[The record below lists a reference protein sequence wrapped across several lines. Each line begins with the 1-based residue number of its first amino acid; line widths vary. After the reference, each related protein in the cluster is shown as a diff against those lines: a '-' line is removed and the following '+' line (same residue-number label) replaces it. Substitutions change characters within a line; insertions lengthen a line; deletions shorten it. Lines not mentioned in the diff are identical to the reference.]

1 MEAVMSRR
9 EGVALGF
16 FGIVIVAVALMT
28 VYGLTIGRSTRTE
41 SAYRPEQTVNLT
53 EQAARLE
60 AALRANPQDLRS
72 LVALGDTYLDLRRG
86 GEAVGL
92 FQRAEAINPNDTH
105 VLSDLGNLYQQAG
118 NYDAALQKFSR
129 IGELEPAN
137 LGAMLH
143 QGLLHKLKGDPAK
156 ALEIF
161 RTLLSRNPDPQVAQM
176 ARSQVT
182 AIEAGQ

>member
-1 MEAVMSRR
+1 MDAVMSRR

-16 FGIVIVAVALMT
+16 FGVVIVAVALMT
-28 VYGLTIGRSTRTE
+28 AYGLTIGRSTKTE
-41 SAYRPEQTVNLT
+41 SAYRPEQAANL
-53 EQAARLE
+53 EQKAASLE

-72 LVALGDTYLDLRRG
+72 LISLGDTYLDLRRG
-86 GEAVGL
+86 GEAVPL
-92 FQRAEAINPNDTH
+92 FQRAEAMNPNDTH

-129 IGELEPAN
+129 IIDLEPAN

-143 QGLLHKLKGDPAK
+143 QGLLYKLKGDPAK

-176 ARSQVT
+176 AKSQIT
-182 AIEAGQ
+182 AIEGGQ